1 MDFNESSTWR
11 YVTQIENRNDPADGS
26 IVGSFDGDD
35 GRSSIIFITRN
46 LRRALV
52 MNDGIVKENKRPWGE

>member
-1 MDFNESSTWR
+1 
-11 YVTQIENRNDPADGS
+11 
-26 IVGSFDGDD
+26 VGSFDGDD

-52 MNDGIVKENKRPWGE
+52 MNDGIVKENQRPWGE